1 MPKNIFTPR
10 NELVC
15 GKLDSAETIAVSL
28 ENIELINLLHDIR
41 FDCERMEQKLI
52 SRKEEAEEQ
61 SSIDEKKRVALL
73 QKVVERLNA
82 KFAEHDIEEG
92 ISDNYRDLILETK
105 LEE

>member
-28 ENIELINLLHDIR
+28 ENIELIDLLKDIR

-61 SSIDEKKRVALL
+61 TVIEEKKRVALL
-73 QKVVERLNA
+73 QKVVERLNVA
-82 KFAEHDIEEG
+82 LCCTECCDALDTK
-92 ISDNYRDLILETK
+92 YRDLILETK

>member
-28 ENIELINLLHDIR
+28 ENIELIDLLKDIR

-52 SRKEEAEEQ
+52 SRKEQAEEQ
-61 SSIDEKKRVALL
+61 SAIDEKKRVALL
-73 QKVVERLNA
+73 QKVVERLNVA
-82 KFAEHDIEEG
+82 LCCTECCDALDTK
-92 ISDNYRDLILETK
+92 YRDLILETK

>member
-10 NELVC
+10 DELVC
-15 GKLDSAETIAVSL
+15 GKIDKSEQIAKSLGSLDLVD
-28 ENIELINLLHDIR
+28 LLHDIR

>member
-10 NELVC
+10 DELVC
-15 GKLDSAETIAVSL
+15 GKIDKSEQIAKSLGSLD
-28 ENIELINLLHDIR
+28 LIDLLHDIR

-52 SRKEEAEEQ
+52 SRKEEAKV
-61 SSIDEKKRVALL
+61 SIDEKKRVALL

>member
-52 SRKEEAEEQ
+52 SRKEEAKEQ
-61 SSIDEKKRVALL
+61 AAIDEKKRMALL
-73 QKVVERLNA
+73 QKVVERLNVA
-82 KFAEHDIEEG
+82 LCCTECCDALDTK
-92 ISDNYRDLILETK
+92 YRDLILETK